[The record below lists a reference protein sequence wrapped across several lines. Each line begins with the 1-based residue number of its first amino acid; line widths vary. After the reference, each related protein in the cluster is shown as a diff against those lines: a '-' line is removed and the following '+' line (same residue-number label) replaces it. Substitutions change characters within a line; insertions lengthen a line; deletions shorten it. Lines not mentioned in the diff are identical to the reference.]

1 MSFEETCLPLFAGHQ
16 TFHPRFG
23 WLKKCV
29 DAVSSDP
36 KVFSSE
42 DATVRLGVGKNMVEA
57 IRFWGQAAKLIENKN
72 GEILVTDFGNKFV
85 SDNGFDPYLEDV
97 STLWLIHWKMMQR
110 SSLVPVWWLTFNEY
124 SGAVFSQQKLSEAI
138 SAFVLDSSLGKKP
151 IKATLDKDV
160 DALLRMY
167 SRKTAKGR
175 QSLEDI
181 LDSPFRDLGLII
193 PNEMSDAT
201 FRFVFGR
208 KPSLS
213 SFAVL
218 YACLDF
224 MIQSKLSARTVT
236 LARLAT
242 DELSPGKIF
251 KLDVEALRHYLE
263 SSHFPGF
270 QITSSAGALQ
280 LSIESSPDELMDLAT
295 KSYYSKVSN

>member
-1 MSFEETCLPLFAGHQ
+1 MSFEEASLPLFAGHQ

-29 DAVSSDP
+29 DAVASDP
-36 KVFSSE
+36 KVFGSE

-57 IRFWGQAAKLIENKN
+57 IRFWGLAAKLIENKN
-72 GEILVTDFGNKFV
+72 GEFAVTDFGNAFV
-85 SDNGFDPYLEDV
+85 SDSGFDPYLEDV
-97 STLWLIHWKMMQR
+97 STLWLIHWNMMQR

-124 SGAVFSQQKLSEAI
+124 AGAVFSQQKLSESI
-138 SAFVLDSSLGKKP
+138 SNLVLDSSLGKKP

-167 SRKTAKGR
+167 SRKIAKGR

-193 PNEMSDAT
+193 PNELSDAT
-201 FRFVFGR
+201 FRFVFGQ
-208 KPSLS
+208 KPTLS

-224 MIQSKLSARTVT
+224 MIQSKLSSRTVT

-242 DELSPGKIF
+242 DEMSPGKIF
-251 KLDVEALRHYLE
+251 KLDVEAIRHYLE
-263 SSHFPGF
+263 ASAEPGV
-270 QITSSAGALQ
+270 QITNSAGALQ
-280 LSIESSPDELMDLAT
+280 LSIEGSPVQLMDRAT
-295 KSYYSKVSN
+295 QNYYSKVSN

>member
-1 MSFEETCLPLFAGHQ
+1 MSFEDASLPLFAGHQ

-29 DAVSSDP
+29 DAVASDP
-36 KVFSSE
+36 KVFGSE

-57 IRFWGQAAKLIENKN
+57 IRFWGLAAKLIENKN
-72 GEILVTDFGNKFV
+72 GEFAVTDFGNAFV
-85 SDNGFDPYLEDV
+85 SDTGFDPFLEDV
-97 STLWLIHWKMMQR
+97 STLWLIHWNMMQR

-138 SAFVLDSSLGKKP
+138 SSLVLDSSFGKKP

-167 SRKTAKGR
+167 SRKIAKGR

-193 PNEMSDAT
+193 PNEISDAT
-201 FRFVFGR
+201 FRFVFGQ
-208 KPSLS
+208 KPTLS

-224 MIQSKLSARTVT
+224 MIQSKLSSRTVT

-242 DELSPGKIF
+242 DEMSPGKIF
-251 KLDVEALRHYLE
+251 KLDVEAIRHYLE
-263 SSHFPGF
+263 GTSETGV
-270 QITSSAGALQ
+270 QITNSAGALQ
-280 LSIESSPDELMDLAT
+280 LSIEESPVQLMDRAT
-295 KSYYSKVSN
+295 RNHYSKVSN

>member
-1 MSFEETCLPLFAGHQ
+1 M
-16 TFHPRFG
+16 
-23 WLKKCV
+23 
-29 DAVSSDP
+29 DP

-57 IRFWGQAAKLIENKN
+57 IRFWGQAAKLIDNKN
-72 GEILVTDFGNKFV
+72 GEIVVTDFGKTFL

-97 STLWLIHWKMMQR
+97 STLWLIHWKMMQI

-138 SAFVLDSSLGKKP
+138 SAFVLDSSFGKKP

-208 KPSLS
+208 KPSLT
-213 SFAVL
+213 SFAVV

-224 MIQSKLSARTVT
+224 MIQSKMSARTVT

-242 DELSPGKIF
+242 DEMSPGKIF
-251 KLDVEALRHYLE
+251 KLDVDAIRHYIE
-263 SSHFPGF
+263 SSPLAGL
-270 QITSSAGALQ
+270 QIANSAGALQ
-280 LSIESSPDELMDLAT
+280 LSIEGSPDELIDRAT
-295 KSYYSKVSN
+295 KDHYSRDSN